1 MTSMTMT
8 TRGAS
13 LAVLLGVAAASCS
26 NHQASDEPAGTVS
39 GAPAASGAPTPS
51 GAPSPA
57 ASSSTQKAP
66 SASARSAPIK
76 LAASQ
81 QKPLDLRVDEQ
92 NVYWIASGSLLTKN
106 EHLGDGSVVKLPKT
120 GGEPVTLAKGEDLI
134 TSIEIDRDH
143 VYWSS
148 LRGVFK
154 VPKAGG
160 PTTELHHAEKGR
172 GIPSIVAVSSPVV
185 FVGITALKDGGLYA
199 ITTGAKEARPVTT
212 GFGGVHGIAIVAGG
226 VFMCVGPSG
235 KTLGFTPT
243 GGEDQILA
251 EGLGDCTGLAHD
263 GGNLFWTERRTHI
276 VRTMPD
282 SGGAPTTLASNQT
295 EPWAIAVRAGWVYW
309 SDRDGHAVRRVRSKG
324 GDVETIATG
333 PWKPQGIAVDAE
345 AIYWTAPEEGGIY
358 KLALDGTKAARGTST
373 EAAAPAVSA
382 SPVAPADKNAAGPT
396 ACAPCSSQED
406 FDAAMKAGSKCCP
419 VIGCQRNADCS
430 GGRVCCKIPDGQLCG
445 DASRCKGANRVER

>member
-1 MTSMTMT
+1 MMNIT
-8 TRGAS
+8 TAGLRT
-13 LAVLLGVAAASCS
+13 LLTALFGLTALSCS
-26 NHQASDEPAGTVS
+26 TERLSDDAT
-39 GAPAASGAPTPS
+39 AKS
-51 GAPSPA
+51 GAPSTTGTPAPSDGHSAA
-57 ASSSTQKAP
+57 ASSSAQSPTSAAATRTAP
-66 SASARSAPIK
+66 VR

-106 EHLGDGSVVKLPKT
+106 EHVGDGSVVKLPKT

-134 TSIEIDRDH
+134 TSIEIDREQ

-276 VRTMPD
+276 VRTMRD

-345 AIYWTAPEEGGIY
+345 AIYWTAPEEGSIY
-358 KLALDGTKAARGTST
+358 RLALDETKAAPGAPT
-373 EAAAPAVSA
+373 EAAAPAVST
-382 SPVAPADKNAAGPT
+382 SPVAPADKKTAGPA